1 MGTGELVALALFVL
15 PQDEVLSWVL
25 FVFAFTGPVR
35 RRHPAW
41 SIVLI
46 PLAVLV
52 MTLAAL
58 SFTLNHEF

>member
-1 MGTGELVALALFVL
+1 MGTGELVALGLF
-15 PQDEVLSWVL
+15 VLSWVL

-58 SFTLNHEF
+58 SFTLNHQF